1 MTFLRALNAVMS
13 RTFKL
18 TALGLSIRDF
28 RADLITM
35 RARFT

>member
-1 MTFLRALNAVMS
+1 MS
-13 RTFKL
+13 RTFKPM
-18 TALGLSIRDF
+18 ALVLSIRDF